1 MSTSSKKTQKKGEVE
16 MGKVGEKRDGVRI
29 GECVRVCLR
38 RACKYVGMCVCET
51 SEQT

>member
-29 GECVRVCLR
+29 GV
-38 RACKYVGMCVCET
+38 CVCVCDVHA
-51 SEQT
+51 SM